1 MPALTHPQ
9 PGTVE
14 LLERLQIVV
23 RRLRYLGLNGSVA
36 LAQGC
41 IEALEDGA
49 PAALYVHWTRQLE
62 ERASGARSEWDQ
74 MLIYGGFA

>member
-14 LLERLQIVV
+14 LLGRLQNVE
-23 RRLRYLGLNGSVA
+23 RRFRYLGLNGSA
-36 LAQGC
+36 SFAQGC

-49 PAALYVHWTRQLE
+49 PAALYVHWTKQLE
-62 ERASGARSEWDQ
+62 DRAAGNRAERDLALLSMVLA
-74 MLIYGGFA
+74 